1 MVKTNNIT
9 FNLGGSG
16 IAYDKFHRVNE
27 VSLPV
32 FGDYTLDIPP
42 FFMIKKKNG
51 WKLVNPLTEMRTLA
65 TRNGK
70 YKSIQIRRKNVEEP
84 DFQHNYIQ
92 DFPVLSQFTK
102 KDQAT
107 IKKYYQSVKDKDE
120 TEYQTKNKPR
130 GFPATLY
137 KNAERA
143 GYRETSKKV
152 YTKNV
157 KAPPK
162 PKSTKPVG
170 RPRRPRRTIT
180 VVEDIAGDGLF
191 KNESEDEES
200 DSDKEE
206 GEGLL
211 GEIGKKAYEFGK
223 HLVYGRYDAY
233 PPSAKKVLDANES
246 SVILSVELHRMAL
259 PSLYTKLMSWA
270 TSGETDRRLAQQPKD
285 TLFHISMWVKLTNGK
300 TILVEKNEVIN
311 LQVNPTK
318 KKEEEVQQVS
328 KPPPHLTFGDL
339 LEKTRKAVGDNKF
352 FTYSAKNNN
361 CGNFIEFIL
370 KTNGMN
376 SEATHKFIGQ
386 DTKAIMEGFPSLRK
400 FINTLTDTAGR
411 ANVLL
416 EGGSILEEIKSPVN
430 NIMPIQGGRILP
442 QVGHPALASDLFP
455 RIPQAY
461 TQVHLTHPYPIH
473 HSGGKLGILGFGMP
487 HHSPLGSDPRTYTPR
502 GGKLGMPEPICHLPH
517 MAKGLGL
524 EPPSRS
530 PITDPSLLGNG
541 LGSGMKKPK
550 FVKGS
555 KEAKEYMASIRK
567 MKH

>member
-1 MVKTNNIT
+1 MVKTENIT
-9 FNLGGSG
+9 LNNLEGSG

-120 TEYQTKNKPR
+120 TEYKTKNKPR

-152 YTKNV
+152 YTKNI

-180 VVEDIAGDGLF
+180 VVEDIAGDGLLDNISKKTYDTF
-191 KNESEDEES
+191 VKPKLEQAKKNLHRLTHP
-200 DSDKEE
+200 KETLQE
-206 GEGLL
+206 G
-211 GEIGKKAYEFGK
+211 ANFVK

-233 PPSAKKVLDANES
+233 PPSSKKILDANEF
-246 SVILSVELHRMAL
+246 SVILSVELHRIPL
-259 PSLYTKLMSWA
+259 PSLYTSLMSWA
-270 TSGETDRRLAQQPKD
+270 TSGETERRLAQQPKD
-285 TLFHISMWVKLTNGK
+285 TLFHISMWVKLENGK

-318 KKEEEVQQVS
+318 KKEEEVQEVS

-339 LEKTRKAVGDNKF
+339 LEKTRKEIGDSKF
-352 FTYSAKNNN
+352 FSYSAKDNN

-376 SEATHKFIGQ
+376 SEATHNFIGQ
-386 DTKAIMEGFPSLRK
+386 DTKTIMKGFPSLRK
-400 FINTLTDTAGR
+400 FINTLTETAGR

-416 EGGSILEEIKSPVN
+416 EGGSLEDSSLKKKSPVN
-430 NIMPIQGGRILP
+430 NIMYIQSHRD
-442 QVGHPALASDLFP
+442 HPALSSDLFP
-455 RIPQAY
+455 RIPQTY
-461 TQVHLTHPYPIH
+461 SQIHLSHPMPIARPMGPIGKNSVKPMSIG
-473 HSGGKLGILGFGMP
+473 SGMIKPIY
-487 HHSPLGSDPRTYTPR
+487 HR
-502 GGKLGMPEPICHLPH
+502 GPDTEPINLP
-517 MAKGLGL
+517 AIGKGIGC
-524 EPPSRS
+524 
-530 PITDPSLLGNG
+530 
-541 LGSGMKKPK
+541 GMKKPK

-555 KEAKEYMASIRK
+555 QEAKDYMASIRK
-567 MKH
+567 MKR